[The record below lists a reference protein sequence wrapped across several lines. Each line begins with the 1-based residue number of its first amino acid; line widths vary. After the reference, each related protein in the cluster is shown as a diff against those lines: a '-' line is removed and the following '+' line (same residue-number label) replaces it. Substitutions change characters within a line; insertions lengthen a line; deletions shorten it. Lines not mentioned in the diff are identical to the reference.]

1 LVDVCGEA
9 GPVLFG
15 FFLSIVS
22 LYGLFV
28 VLFGES
34 LEFKDQLKSKVLYV
48 SAVFVGEGAVFSNE
62 SSKVRW

>member
-1 LVDVCGEA
+1 M
-9 GPVLFG
+9 FG